1 MAGRKSKVYEAEMAA
16 ALEELKLEFE
26 ALTTFTTEENQMA
39 KSKAKTKTEGS
50 VKKLSDKL
58 VKVNENFTINMY
70 DNGFMIEVSGRDD
83 ENEWKTAK
91 IMVTTVDELVAL
103 VREAAEMER
112 DS

>member
-1 MAGRKSKVYEAEMAA
+1 
-16 ALEELKLEFE
+16 
-26 ALTTFTTEENQMA
+26 MA
-39 KSKAKTKTEGS
+39 KAKAAVKTI
-50 VKKLSDKL
+50 SDKL

-70 DNGFMIEVSGRDD
+70 DNGFMIEVGGRDN

-91 IMVTTVDELVAL
+91 IMVTTIDELVAL